1 MRCQN
6 LTMSLTGRL
15 LLLGGLGLGG
25 LGAAQTAPV
34 PATSAPA
41 QTAPQTSGA
50 QPAASGPLGT
60 ALPLPTP
67 ATTPPRTLG
76 GGAAAG
82 GMTGCVLPSGT
93 VPSQTRA
100 VFVLDT
106 SGSMRG
112 IGDGK
117 ADIFDRVKNSV
128 ERYVDTARPDQVKLI
143 TFDSGVR
150 AERSYD
156 LPAQAEQLRG
166 DLGTLKADG
175 NNTYLYRS
183 MHAAL
188 TPLAASDRYVTSVFV
203 MTDGIDNDP
212 KPQYSAQGALSAFQ
226 ARGTLDTLAYI
237 ALGSSIPEDA
247 KNALAASD
255 YASGMTLPPGE
266 VPDLVALSG
275 GVRLATVTDPNRV
288 PAPFADGT
296 PLSLAAQDSRVSL
309 ARPDAV
315 GGSAQL
321 RVNRDIPAGS
331 AALLCAPAVPS
342 PNVVGPRTRR
352 VLLKL
357 QMMEGGQ
364 TPGTQTAAAQ
374 GQSGQA
380 QSGQAQSGQ
389 TQPAQNQ
396 TGASTT
402 TTRTTTTQTTV
413 QTGQGGQTG
422 QTGSRDLAGLLWLN
436 PGAAALAQGQET
448 VLRYRATGGL
458 PLDGAQLLL
467 PAGLSGFSAVLER
480 QPGASEFAVRV
491 QRSADSASDAA
502 LANSLPGGFLTP
514 RLLLAT
520 GQVVNLTPLQVAG
533 LPGNG
538 GAATTV
544 LPVGPA
550 SAQPQPGTPGTAAT
564 GQATSQGQANQSV
577 SAPSQTTP
585 TQGGQ
590 TPAAQPSTAQNP
602 AAQNPAAQ
610 TPAAQPSAVLGSQG
624 QAPAASRPS
633 FPWWILLLL
642 ALMGLIALM
651 VRRGLQGATGTK
663 TMAAAAVKGN
673 RPPPTAARH
682 TRAAAPVPVPVPVA
696 PAAPAVPSRVE
707 GLHYRDDRTLALVGL
722 EGDMRGIPTPLAGSF
737 DLGQVS
743 RAADLRGLRAE
754 QVPGG
759 LELSHIPDDLI
770 LAQGTQLLASGDL
783 VVPGTLLSVVST
795 VTGPRPSLG
804 LLTGLGRPLM
814 LRANGAQ
821 LEITGPYGDH
831 LLSLTPGILDLGE
844 MLEAPAL
851 RGMKLSTRGYHIMLT
866 DLPQGVTL
874 TNAADHTPIRA
885 GMYLPE
891 RTGLLLRGL

>member
-25 LGAAQTAPV
+25 LGAAQTAPATSP
-34 PATSAPA
+34 PATTDSALSAPA
-41 QTAPQTSGA
+41 ENSQGNAGQ
-50 QPAASGPLGT
+50 LGT
-60 ALPLPTP
+60 ALPLPRPATAPATLLGGAGNTP
-67 ATTPPRTLG
+67 ARQGSLLGSSGAVSGCALPPGPL
-76 GGAAAG
+76 
-82 GMTGCVLPSGT
+82 
-93 VPSQTRA
+93 PSQTRA

-117 ADIFDRVKNSV
+117 ADIFDRVKDSV
-128 ERYVDTARPDQVKLI
+128 EQYVDSVHPDQVKLI

-150 AERSYD
+150 GERSYD
-156 LPAQAEQLRG
+156 LPAQATALRS
-166 DLGTLKADG
+166 DLDGLKANG

-188 TPLAASDRYVTSVFV
+188 SPLAASDRYVTSVFV

-212 KPQYSAQGALSAFQ
+212 QPRYSAEGALSSFQ

-237 ALGSSIPEDA
+237 ALGSSIPDDA

-275 GVRLATVTDPNRV
+275 GVRLATVTDPQRV

-296 PLSLAAQDSRVSL
+296 PLSLAAQDSRVAL
-309 ARPDAV
+309 ARPDATV
-315 GGSAQL
+315 GSAALQ
-321 RVNRDIPAGS
+321 VSKDVPAGS
-331 AALLCAPAVPS
+331 AALLCAPPAPD

-357 QMMEGGQ
+357 QMMDGAKASDAAVSTVPASAPGTPQ
-364 TPGTQTAAAQ
+364 TP
-374 GQSGQA
+374 
-380 QSGQAQSGQ
+380 
-389 TQPAQNQ
+389 PA
-396 TGASTT
+396 TGTT
-402 TTRTTTTQTTV
+402 TTTTSTTTTQTTA
-413 QTGQGGQTG
+413 QPGQPATRA
-422 QTGSRDLAGLLWLN
+422 SDLAGLLWLN
-436 PGAAALAQGQET
+436 PGATSLSQGQET

-467 PAGLSGFSAVLER
+467 PAGLTGFTAALER

-502 LANSLPGGFLTP
+502 LANTLPGGLLTP
-514 RLLLAT
+514 RLLLPT
-520 GQVVNLTPLQVAG
+520 GQVINLTPLQVAG
-533 LPGNG
+533 LASSGAGN
-538 GAATTV
+538 TV

-550 SAQPQPGTPGTAAT
+550 SGAAPTTNGTTAGTT
-564 GQATSQGQANQSV
+564 TP
-577 SAPSQTTP
+577 SAGTDGQTTTPP
-585 TQGGQ
+585 TA
-590 TPAAQPSTAQNP
+590 TTQNP
-602 AAQNPAAQ
+602 ATQPPNVQTPNAQSTNTQAPTDQNTATQAPQTQNSQAQNAQ
-610 TPAAQPSAVLGSQG
+610 TQTQT
-624 QAPAASRPS
+624 QR

-642 ALMGLIALM
+642 ALLGLIALI
-651 VRRGLQGATGTK
+651 VRRGMQGATGTK

-673 RPPPTAARH
+673 RPPPTTVRNAR
-682 TRAAAPVPVPVPVA
+682 TVIAPVPVPVA
-696 PAAPAVPSRVE
+696 ATPAAPAAPSRVE

-722 EGDMRGIPTPLAGSF
+722 DGEVRGIPTPLAGAF

-754 QVPGG
+754 QVTGG
-759 LELSHIPDDLI
+759 LELIQIPDDL
-770 LAQGTQLLASGDL
+770 LVAQNTHLLASGDL
-783 VVPGTLLSVVST
+783 VVPGTLLSVIPTAAGVRS
-795 VTGPRPSLG
+795 SLG
-804 LLTGLGRPLM
+804 SLTGLGRPLM

-844 MLEAPAL
+844 TLEAPAL
-851 RGMKLSTRGYHIMLT
+851 RGLKLSTRGYHIMLT

-874 TNAADHTPIRA
+874 TNAADQTPIRA